1 MMNLEEIRPL
11 LSGELTTKPNPDGT
25 KLASVLVVIYGDEPK
40 VIMTKKSEI
49 LTIHAG
55 EISFPGGKWEK
66 QDGDLLTT
74 ALRET
79 KEEINLEITPKQ
91 IIGQLQPVRTLNS
104 GFTITPFVAVVDNV
118 PKLKDNFEVESI
130 LRIPL
135 EPFLKTL
142 EDDQNPKHR
151 SIQEMYIFKFNE
163 HVVWGASAR
172 ILKQITDIFKKN
184 NLI

>member
-1 MMNLEEIRPL
+1 MKLEEIRPL
-11 LSGELTTKPNPDGT
+11 LTGELSTKPNHDGT

-49 LTIHAG
+49 LSIHAG

-79 KEEINLEITPKQ
+79 KEEIDLEIRPEQ
-91 IIGQLQPVRTLNS
+91 VVGQLEPVRTLNS
-104 GFTITPFVAVVDNV
+104 GFTIASYVAVVDDV

-142 EDDQNPKHR
+142 EDDQNPKHQ

-172 ILKQITDIFKKN
+172 ILKQIAEIFQKN

>member
-1 MMNLEEIRPL
+1 MMKLEEIRPL
-11 LSGELTTKPNPDGT
+11 LSGKLNTKPNHDGT
-25 KLASVLVVIYGDEPK
+25 KLASVLVVIYGESPK
-40 VIMTKKSEI
+40 IIMTKKSEI

-66 QDGDLLTT
+66 NDDDLLTT

-79 KEEINLEITPKQ
+79 KEEIDLEISRERVV
-91 IIGQLQPVRTLNS
+91 GQLKPVRTLNS
-104 GFTITPFVAVVDNV
+104 GFTITPFVAVVDNL

-130 LRIPL
+130 LHIPL
-135 EPFLKTL
+135 ESFLKTL
-142 EDDQNPKHR
+142 EDDPDPNHH
-151 SIQEMYIFKFNE
+151 SIQEMYIFKFDD

-172 ILKQITDIFKKN
+172 ILKQIVDIFKKN

>member
-1 MMNLEEIRPL
+1 MNLEEIRPL
-11 LSGELTTKPNPDGT
+11 LTGELSAEPNHDGT

-49 LTIHAG
+49 LKIHAG

-66 QDGDLLTT
+66 QDSDLLTT

-79 KEEINLEITPKQ
+79 KEEIDLEIKPEQ
-91 IIGQLQPVRTLNS
+91 VVGQLHPVRTLNS
-104 GFTITPFVAVVDNV
+104 GFTITPFVAIVDNV

-135 EPFLKTL
+135 ESFLKTL
-142 EDDQNPKHR
+142 EADPDPNHH

-163 HVVWGASAR
+163 HTVWGASAR
-172 ILKQITDIFKKN
+172 ILKQIVDIFKKN

>member
-1 MMNLEEIRPL
+1 MMKLEEISHL
-11 LSGELTTKPNPDGT
+11 LSSELNTKPNHDGA
-25 KLASVLVVIYGDEPK
+25 KLASVLIVIYGKEPK
-40 VIMTKKSEI
+40 IVMTKKSEI

-66 QDGDLLTT
+66 NDENLLTT

-79 KEEINLEITPKQ
+79 KEEINLEIKPEQ
-91 IIGQLQPVRTLNS
+91 IIGQLKPVRTLNS
-104 GFTITPFVAVVDNV
+104 GFKISSFVAVVDELSN
-118 PKLKDNFEVESI
+118 LKDNVEVESI

-135 EPFLKTL
+135 ESFLKTL
-142 EDDQNPKHR
+142 EDDPDPDHH

-163 HVVWGASAR
+163 HIVWGASAR
-172 ILKQITDIFKKN
+172 ILKQIVDIFKKN